1 MSEQHN
7 AQDWL
12 MSGGVPW
19 AKFDDYGD
27 QVTGTITE
35 EPRVRQSRDYDSN
48 EPAFWP
54 DGGPVTEL
62 VITLQTTERDP
73 AVEDDD
79 GKRLFVVNSQAK
91 KGALR
96 EAVRQAQAK
105 GLAAGG
111 RLQVTYTHDAE
122 PTKRGKRGAKQYQ
135 ARYAPPPP
143 RQVPVGDDDRR
154 PPVTRRE
161 EPYDPRPARSA
172 AWPVGEEQ
180 PRRGEPFSGEQPG
193 RPAPPADDPWDVPA
207 PQRDRQPA
215 WQATPPAGGQAPW
228 EEPALP
234 VPGYDEPPF

>member
-19 AKFDDYGD
+19 AKFEDYGD
-27 QVTGTITE
+27 VVTGTITE

-54 DGGPVTEL
+54 DGGAVEEL
-62 VITLQTTERDP
+62 VITLATTQRDSTI
-73 AVEDDD
+73 EDDD
-79 GKRLFVVNSQAK
+79 GRRLFVVNSAAK
-91 KGALR
+91 KAALR

-105 GLAAGG
+105 GLAVGG
-111 RLQVTYTHDAE
+111 RLQVTFTHEAE
-122 PTKRGKRGAKQYQ
+122 PKKRGARGAKQFT

-143 RQVPVGDDDRR
+143 REVPIGDDRR
-154 PPVTRRE
+154 PPVNRS

-172 AWPVGEEQ
+172 ARPIESQGGGWPEE
-180 PRRGEPFSGEQPG
+180 RGEPFGGQS
-193 RPAPPADDPWDVPA
+193 PA
-207 PQRDRQPA
+207 RQPA
-215 WQATPPAGGQAPW
+215 WQATPADGPAQAPW

-234 VPGYDEPPF
+234 IPAYDEPPF